1 MPRINPLMNFIKFLS
16 TFVCALCL
24 ITAALFV
31 YRYLSFPIQDPGRRH
46 TVTIP
51 EGSSF
56 QAVARRLH
64 RQGIIKNPRFF
75 SILARVSGTASRI
88 QAGEFALDTE
98 WSRPRLLKAL
108 VSGEVV
114 LHTLRIPEGST
125 WWETARLVEK
135 TGLTS
140 FERFERAVH
149 DQDLLRD
156 FGIPADTAEGYLFP
170 ETYSLPRP
178 ANQDA
183 APIVRML
190 ISECMENLRR
200 HVWPEGLPPAG
211 SIHASLILASLVEKE
226 TAQAEERARI
236 AGVYANRLRKGMR
249 LQGDPTVIYGLGPEF
264 DGNLTR
270 RDLESRENPYNT
282 YRFPGLPPGPIC
294 SPGLAAIQAAVD
306 PEEHDLYYFVAADKG
321 SHVFSR
327 TLREHNAAVRKYQ
340 LNRK

>member
-1 MPRINPLMNFIKFLS
+1 MSFIKFLS
-16 TFVCALCL
+16 AFLLALCL
-24 ITAALFV
+24 VFASLYVF
-31 YRYLSFPIQDPGRRH
+31 RYLSFPIQDPGRRH

-51 EGSSF
+51 KGTTF
-56 QAVARRLH
+56 QKVARKLH
-64 RQGIIKNPRFF
+64 RRGIIQNPGFF
-75 SILARVSGTASRI
+75 GILARVTGSASRI
-88 QAGEFALDTE
+88 QAGEFALDTQ

-108 VSGEVV
+108 VSGRVV

-135 TGLTS
+135 TGLTTY
-140 FERFERAVH
+140 ERFERAVH
-149 DQDLLRD
+149 DRDLLRD
-156 FGIPADTAEGYLFP
+156 FGIPADNAEGYLFP

-183 APIVRML
+183 VPIVRML

-200 HVWPEGLPPAG
+200 HVWPEGLPPADN
-211 SIHASLILASLVEKE
+211 IQASLTLASLVEKE
-226 TAQAEERARI
+226 TAQADERARI

-249 LQGDPTVIYGLGPEF
+249 LQGDPTVIYGLGPDF

-270 RDLESRENPYNT
+270 KDLANPENPYNT

-294 SPGLAAIQAAVD
+294 SPGLAAIQAAVN
-306 PEEHDLYYFVAADKG
+306 PEAHDLYYFVAADKG
-321 SHVFSR
+321 SHVFST

-340 LNRK
+340 LNQQ